1 MPVSA
6 QISNT
11 KTSIYSEYIVH
22 IVEEAFA
29 PFSELNFEAASIPS
43 FWHPDNNS
51 RNKNEYENK
60 RRDSYRIFT
69 PCAATIH

>member
-1 MPVSA
+1 M
-6 QISNT
+6 
-11 KTSIYSEYIVH
+11 H

-43 FWHPDNNS
+43 FRHPDNNPGD
-51 RNKNEYENK
+51 KDEYENE

-69 PCAATIH
+69 PCAAAIHQPAV